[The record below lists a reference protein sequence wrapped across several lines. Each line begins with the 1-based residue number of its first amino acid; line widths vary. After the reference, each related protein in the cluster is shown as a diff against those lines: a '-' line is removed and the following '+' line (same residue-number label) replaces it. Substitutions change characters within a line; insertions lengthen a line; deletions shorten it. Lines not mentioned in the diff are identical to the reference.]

1 MASARQDEVAVAL
14 RQGIGLFQQGRA
26 DEAEALIGDLR
37 RRHPENFD
45 VLHILGIM
53 LVQGRDPEQGIAL
66 IRRALEMRD
75 FAPAWNNLGNG
86 YRRLQCHGESV
97 MAYER
102 AIALQPGF
110 VEAHNNRGNALVALD
125 RPAEALADFDEAV
138 RLGPDFAEAHSN
150 RGAALLKLGRA
161 GEALAAASK
170 ALTLAPNL
178 AEACVVCAEAQLAQG
193 DADAAMID
201 AEKALRL
208 KPGLADAHVCRGDVL
223 MASDQPDGALA
234 AYGQAIRL
242 NPRLPPA
249 HNNRGNALRA
259 LGRNREALE
268 SYDTAIALKPDY
280 AEAFNNRGR
289 VLKGLQGPE
298 AALASY
304 DQAIALVPNYAGA
317 HSNRGNMLLMLGRP
331 EAALADHDAA
341 IALQPDNFRAHN
353 NRGNALLDLK
363 QLDGALQSYERAIA
377 LRPGYAEA
385 HWNRG
390 IALLL
395 QGRWE
400 EGWPEYAHRHR
411 AGFAAPQDIYPADR
425 LWTGEQDLAGK
436 NLLIH
441 CEQGLGDAI
450 QFCRYALIARDKGAR
465 VSLLPHKGLAGLLRG
480 LGPDF
485 AIVDSPAAGFDY
497 HVPLLDMPQA
507 CGTTP
512 DTVPW
517 PGPYLHAEPER
528 MAHWRTHI
536 GPHGLKIG
544 IGWQGNPDS
553 PSDIGRSFPV
563 RLFETV
569 SRRDGVRLIALQKGA
584 GLEQLDHLPA
594 GMAIERLPSFDE
606 GSDAFLDT
614 AAVMANLD
622 LIITSDTA
630 IAHLAGALGRP
641 VLVALKYVPDWRWLL
656 ERDDS
661 PWYPNMQ
668 LIRQPRPGDW
678 QGAFAQIEARVSEIL
693 RRR

>member
-1 MASARQDEVAVAL
+1 ML
-14 RQGIGLFQQGRA
+14 RQGIGLFQQGRIG
-26 DEAEALIGDLR
+26 EAEALIADLQ

-53 LVQGRDPEQGIAL
+53 LVQGRDPERGIAL

-86 YRRLQCHGESV
+86 YRRLQRHGESV
-97 MAYER
+97 AAYER

-110 VEAHNNRGNALVALD
+110 VEAHNNRGNALVTLG

-138 RLGPDFAEAHSN
+138 RLNPGFAEAHSN

-161 GEALAAASK
+161 GEALIAASE
-170 ALTLAPNL
+170 ALGLAPNL

-193 DADAAMID
+193 DVDAAMIG

-208 KPGLADAHVCRGDVL
+208 KPDLADAHVCRADVL
-223 MASDQPDGALA
+223 MASNQPDRALA
-234 AYGQAIRL
+234 GYQEAIRL
-242 NPRLPPA
+242 NPQLPPA
-249 HNNRGNALRA
+249 HNNRGNALRE
-259 LGRNREALE
+259 LGRNQEALE
-268 SYDTAIALKPDY
+268 SYDIAIALKPDY

-289 VLKGLQGPE
+289 VLRDLHGPE

-304 DQAIALVPNYAGA
+304 DRAIALAPDYAGA
-317 HSNRGNMLLMLGRP
+317 RSNRGNMLLMLGRP
-331 EAALADHDAA
+331 DAALADHDVA

-353 NRGNALLDLK
+353 NRGNALLDVK
-363 QLDGALQSYERAIA
+363 QLDSALQSYGRAIA
-377 LRPGYAEA
+377 LRPDYAEA

-411 AGFAAPQDIYPADR
+411 TGFAAPQDIYPADR

-450 QFCRYALIARDKGAR
+450 QFCRYALVARDKGAR

-480 LGPDF
+480 LGSGI
-485 AIVDSPAAGFDY
+485 AIVDDYAAGFDY

-507 CGTTP
+507 CGTTVG
-512 DTVPW
+512 TVPW
-517 PGPYLHAEPER
+517 SGAYLHAEPER
-528 MAHWRTHI
+528 VARWRAHI

-544 IGWQGNPDS
+544 ICWQGNPNS

-569 SRRDGVRLIALQKGA
+569 SRLDGVRLIALQKGA
-584 GLEQLDHLPA
+584 GLEQLDHLPD
-594 GMAIERLPSFDE
+594 GMAVERLPSFDE

-622 LIITSDTA
+622 LIVTSDTA
-630 IAHLAGALGRP
+630 MAHLAGGLGRP

-656 ERDDS
+656 GRDDS
-661 PWYPNMQ
+661 PWYPNAR
-668 LIRQPRPGDW
+668 LIRQPRHGDW
-678 QGAFAQIEARVSEIL
+678 PGAFAQIEARVSEML
-693 RRR
+693 HRR